1 MGCAPVCQALPGET
15 FRELTRSDHS
25 MDAVNNVERP
35 NIVRRLYDWVLHWA
49 ETPYGTVALFALAF
63 AESSFFPVPPDVLL
77 IALAISI
84 PTKAFRY
91 ALICTLGS
99 LLGGV
104 LGYGLG
110 YFAYDT
116 VGRPIVEFYRGQAL
130 MADIKA
136 KYDLYGFWGVL
147 VAAVTPIPYKIFT
160 ISSGVFK
167 FDFQQ
172 FFVASVLGRSLRFF
186 VVAGLIWK
194 FGPSIRDFID
204 RYFNKLSVAFVGL
217 LIAGFVAVKYL
228 F

>member
-1 MGCAPVCQALPGET
+1 
-15 FRELTRSDHS
+15 